1 MRIPR
6 WLPFPST
13 SKSEE
18 LSKVRRKTDQ
28 ILKHQEAQKEQGAN
42 QESELLKAD

>member
-1 MRIPR
+1 MPS

-13 SKSEE
+13 PKSDE

-28 ILKHQEAQKEQGAN
+28 ILKHQEAQKEQGIS
-42 QESELLKAD
+42 QESEMLKAD

>member
-1 MRIPR
+1 MRIPS

-18 LSKVRRKTDQ
+18 LSKVRRRTDQ
-28 ILKHQEAQKEQGAN
+28 ILKHQEAQKEQATN
-42 QESELLKAD
+42 QEPEMLKAD

>member
-1 MRIPR
+1 MRMPS

-18 LSKVRRKTDQ
+18 LGKVRRRTDQ
-28 ILKHQEAQKEQGAN
+28 ILKHQEAQKEQGIN
-42 QESELLKAD
+42 QETEMLKAD